1 MENPIKMEDLGV
13 PLFLETPILGGFRCA
28 LLKAFLDSP
37 LFLWGWRDTLI
48 VNEHAAA
55 SQNKIDMLT
64 IREGFLNFETST
76 TTTAYQ
82 KFSEKLN
89 IVLMLGF
96 S

>member
-1 MENPIKMEDLGV
+1 M
-13 PLFLETPILGGFRCA
+13 CS
-28 LLKAFLDSP
+28 LKAFLDSP
-37 LFLWGWRDTLI
+37 FFVGWRDTLI

-89 IVLMLGF
+89 LVLMLGF